1 MSKKHILVI
10 EDNDDVRENIEEILE
25 LSNYKVSTAPNGKEG
40 VKKAKE
46 FKPDLI
52 LCDIMMPEL
61 DGYEVLYML
70 SKDPETSV
78 IPFIFLTAKA
88 EKSDFRKGMGMG
100 ADDYLTK
107 PFDEIDLLQAV
118 ENRLKKYESL
128 AIPTQKHDFDG
139 FIHNAK
145 EVQSLKNLAM
155 EKKVRT
161 YAPKEHLYRERE
173 FANHVFFIEKGKVRL
188 YKANPDAKTLTLSI
202 LNPGDVCG
210 YTAVLKDEHY
220 HESAEA
226 IGHIECRLIPRQDF
240 LDLMFKN
247 HNVATQFIRLISGNL
262 IEKEREML
270 DLAYNTVRKRTADA
284 LVKLKERYHG
294 KESTS
299 GEFAF
304 IISREELASMVGTAT
319 ESVIRMLSEFKKDN
333 LIRIE
338 SGKILITDFEKLQAI
353 KF

>member
-1 MSKKHILVI
+1 MNKNHVLVI
-10 EDNDDVRENIEEILE
+10 EDNQDVRENIEEILE
-25 LSNYKVSTAPNGKEG
+25 LSNYQVTLAVNGKEG
-40 VKKAKE
+40 VRKAKE
-46 FKPDLI
+46 VKPDLI

-70 SKDPETSV
+70 SKDPDTAV

-88 EKSDFRKGMGMG
+88 EKGDFRKGMGMG

-107 PFDEIDLLQAV
+107 PFDEMELLQAV
-118 ENRLKKYESL
+118 ENRLKKYEALS
-128 AIPTQKHDFDG
+128 IPGEKRDLDR
-139 FIHNAK
+139 FIDQAK
-145 EVQSLKNLAM
+145 QIKNLETLAM

-161 YAPKEHLYRERE
+161 FSPKEHLYRERE
-173 FANHVFFIEKGKVRL
+173 YANNVFFVEEGKVRL
-188 YKANPDAKTLTLSI
+188 YKVNPDAKVLTLNI
-202 LNPGDVCG
+202 LNAGDFCG

-226 IGHIECRLIPRQDF
+226 MENTVCRIIPRQDF

-247 HNVATQFIRLISGNL
+247 RDVASQFIKLMSGNL
-262 IEKEREML
+262 VEKEKEML

-284 LVKLKERYHG
+284 LVKIKERYHG
-294 KESTS
+294 AEDTE
-299 GEFAF
+299 GEFDF
-304 IISREELASMVGTAT
+304 TISREELASMVGTAT
-319 ESVIRMLSEFKKDN
+319 ESVIRMLSEFKKDG

-338 SGKILITDFEKLQAI
+338 SGKIIIANFEKLRAI

>member
-1 MSKKHILVI
+1 MNHILVI
-10 EDNDDVRENIEEILE
+10 EDNTDVRENIEEILQ
-25 LSNYKVSTAPNGKEG
+25 LSNYTVTTAINGKEG

-46 FKPDLI
+46 VKPDLI

-70 SKDPETSV
+70 SKDLATAA

-107 PFDEIDLLQAV
+107 PFDEMDLLQAI
-118 ENRLKKYESL
+118 ENRLKKYEAL
-128 AIPTQKHDFDG
+128 AIPGAKGDLDE
-139 FIHNAK
+139 FINKAREVKNLETLAK
-145 EVQSLKNLAM
+145 ETKL
-155 EKKVRT
+155 RT
-161 YAPKEHLYRERE
+161 YAPKEHLYRDRE

-188 YKANPDAKTLTLSI
+188 YKVNPDAKVLTLNI
-202 LNPGDVCG
+202 LNAGEVCG

-226 IGHIECRLIPRQDF
+226 MEPSECRVIPRQDF
-240 LDLMFKN
+240 LDLMTKN
-247 HNVATQFIRLISGNL
+247 HNVASHFIRLISGNL

-294 KESTS
+294 TEKTE
-299 GEFAF
+299 GEFDF
-304 IISREELASMVGTAT
+304 TISREELASMVGTAT
-319 ESVIRMLSEFKKDN
+319 ESVIRTLSEFKKDN
-333 LIRIE
+333 YIRIE
-338 SGKILITDFEKLQAI
+338 DGKIKITNFEKLRNI